1 MKSRF
6 PVLSRE
12 RLFLFKNLEP
22 MNTKTQNQH
31 KLSFDQYATKYDAW
45 FMENEN
51 LLRSEVALVA
61 YALKAPGRTLSVGCG
76 SGLFEYF
83 LKNDHGI
90 KINEGIDPS
99 EAMGEIAR
107 KRGMK
112 VHIGTAEEGY
122 LGTAEYDTILFN
134 GTPSYISDIDTAF
147 EKSYYALKKGGQIVV
162 IDVPKDGSF
171 AMLYNLAK
179 TLGKWDHKLLK
190 DIRPK
195 SVYPIE
201 FVKEANW
208 RTTPEKVEALKKT
221 GFQNFKYAQT
231 LTTHP
236 LYSNDEPEHP
246 KDGYKQ
252 GNYVAITGIK

>member
-1 MKSRF
+1 MD
-6 PVLSRE
+6 
-12 RLFLFKNLEP
+12 
-22 MNTKTQNQH
+22 TKTQKQQ
-31 KLSFDQYATKYDAW
+31 KLSFDQHATKYDAW

-61 YALKAPGRTLSVGCG
+61 YALGEPGKTLSVGCG

-83 LKNDHGI
+83 LKNDYGI
-90 KINEGIDPS
+90 EVNEGIEPS
-99 EAMGEIAR
+99 EAMAEIAR

-112 VHIGTAEEGY
+112 VSIGTAEEGDP
-122 LGTAEYDTILFN
+122 GTEEYDTLLFN
-134 GTPSYISDIDTAF
+134 GTPSYISDINAAF
-147 EKSYYALKKGGQIVV
+147 ERAYYALKKGGKIVV

-171 AMLYNLAK
+171 AMLYNMAK
-179 TLGKWDHKLLK
+179 TVGKWEHELLK
-190 DIRPK
+190 DIRPA

-208 RTTPEKVEALKKT
+208 RTTPEKTEALKKV
-221 GFQNFKYAQT
+221 GFKNFSYAQT

-236 LYSNDEPEHP
+236 LYSNDEAEEPT
-246 KDGYKQ
+246 DGYKK

>member
-1 MKSRF
+1 MD
-6 PVLSRE
+6 
-12 RLFLFKNLEP
+12 
-22 MNTKTQNQH
+22 TKTKKQQ

-61 YALKAPGRTLSVGCG
+61 YALKNPGRTLSVGCG

-83 LKNDHGI
+83 LKNDYGI
-90 KINEGIDPS
+90 EINEGIEPS
-99 EAMGEIAR
+99 EAMADIAR

-112 VHIGTAEEGY
+112 VSIGTAEEGE
-122 LGTAEYDTILFN
+122 LGTEEYDTLLFN
-134 GTPSYISDIDTAF
+134 GTPSYISDINTAF
-147 EKSYYALKKGGQIVV
+147 EKAYYALKKGGKIVV

-171 AMLYNLAK
+171 AILYNMAK
-179 TLGKWDHKLLK
+179 TLGAWDHELLE
-190 DIRPK
+190 DIRPA

-208 RTTPEKVEALKKT
+208 RTTPEKVEALKKV
-221 GFQNFKYAQT
+221 GFKDFTYAQT

-236 LYSNDEPEHP
+236 LYSNDEPEEP
-246 KDGYKQ
+246 IDGYKQ
-252 GNYVAITGIK
+252 GNYVAITAIK